1 MKIVICDITGRTINY
16 DLALAES
23 IQDEIG
29 DSSKLQLWVP
39 KCNSLKVKVKRFFS
53 FVPSKC
59 RNSSNLFLRT
69 LKVLDTFCAYFAI
82 CIRMLIQKPDIFHL
96 QWFPFIS
103 LGTTGAFIDIS
114 FIRLIKFLSPKTKY
128 VFTIHNICPHGMREN
143 DRINY
148 NPVFSKVLFLFDHFV
163 VHTENTKKEV
173 CQVLGIKEEKVS
185 VVYHGVFVPEGVSF
199 SPVHL
204 VQENLRVIMYGNQ
217 NWYKGTDVFV
227 ESLNYLSDSVK
238 KRIKVVICGAISPT
252 YLTECKSYESDVR
265 IEWIP
270 RFVSDE
276 TLYDCIKKS
285 DIIVLP
291 YRRIS
296 QSGVL
301 LLALSTRRFIITSD
315 LDNFKETLK
324 GFDDNLFFK
333 VDDPKD
339 LARVITMY
347 ADKQVEIDK
356 ISSSIAALNELYS
369 WKRSAQTTLQTYKSL
384 VCSVS

>member
-1 MKIVICDITGRTINY
+1 MKIIICDITGRTINY

-23 IQDEIG
+23 IQDEIEE
-29 DSSKLQLWVP
+29 SSKLQLWVP
-39 KCNSLKVKVKRFFS
+39 KCNSSKVRIKRFFS

-59 RNSSNLFLRT
+59 RNSSNLFFRI
-69 LKVLDTFCAYFAI
+69 LKVLDTFLAYLTI
-82 CIRMLIQKPDIFHL
+82 CLRMLFQKPDVFHL

-103 LGTTGAFIDIS
+103 LGLSGACVDMAFLRIV
-114 FIRLIKFLSPKTKY
+114 KFLSPKTNY
-128 VFTIHNICPHGMREN
+128 VFTIHNICPHGMMEKERN
-143 DRINY
+143 KY
-148 NPVFSKVLFLFDHFV
+148 NPVFSKALSLFDLFV
-163 VHTENTKKEV
+163 VHTENTKKDV

-185 VVYHGVFVPEGVSF
+185 VVYHGVFIPAGVSF
-199 SPVHL
+199 SPV
-204 VQENLRVIMYGNQ
+204 NLDQVKLRIIMFGNQ

-227 ESLNYLSDSVK
+227 KSLNYLPESIKGNVK
-238 KRIKVVICGAISPT
+238 VTICGSINSSF
-252 YLTECKSYESDVR
+252 LSECQSYESDAN

-270 RFVSDE
+270 KFVPDD
-276 TLYDCIKKS
+276 TLYEYIQGS

-324 GFDDNLFFK
+324 GYDDNLFFK

-347 ADKQVEIDK
+347 ANKEVNVTK
-356 ISSSIAALNELYS
+356 INDSISYLNDLYS
-369 WKRSAQTTLQTYKSL
+369 WKNSAQTTLQTYDKL
-384 VCSVS
+384 VCSN